1 MAKKSK
7 PGGRE
12 KDIEKPDCPKLPQTN
27 IENPFKDQDVD
38 NGDKVFIE
46 CPGATIYQPGTKR
59 IIAGIN
65 FIDENDP
72 DKGYEIIGNQVFAPE
87 HKKRRLIKKEH
98 LGSIRRCQACQD
110 LTVRMIRREGP
121 DFFIPNPRHP
131 HKKQLKS
138 IDRIW

>member
-1 MAKKSK
+1 M
-7 PGGRE
+7 
-12 KDIEKPDCPKLPQTN
+12 
-27 IENPFKDQDVD
+27 
-38 NGDKVFIE
+38 
-46 CPGATIYQPGTKR
+46 
-59 IIAGIN
+59 
-65 FIDENDP
+65 DENDP
-72 DKGYEIIGNQVFAPE
+72 DKGYEIISNQVFAPE

-138 IDRIW
+138 IDKFW